1 MPIKHRLQRT
11 LPPSAT
17 ELTRMLI
24 GEWQN
29 PKSEG
34 QPLIVIEGGKDQPTH
49 IYVIWD
55 EWRDLNQTQRSEV
68 IMDVVEHLAGDAR
81 IRDRSL
87 VTVAMGLTAQE
98 AKRMGIQVD

>member
-24 GEWQN
+24 TEWQH

-34 QPLIVIEGGKDQPTH
+34 QPLIVIEGQRDQPTH

-55 EWRDLNQTQRSEV
+55 EWRDLNQTQRSES
-68 IMDVVEHLAGDAR
+68 IMDAVEHLAGDAR
-81 IRDRSL
+81 IPDLSL
-87 VTVAMGLTAQE
+87 VTVAMGLTVEE
-98 AKRMGIQVD
+98 ARRMGIQAG